1 MLEQQGR
8 GGDLLDNF
16 VKGYILDGMAKNMDP
31 PAPKTHHRLLLHEQM
46 FLLYN
51 GHIGDVSSCV
61 CCEAEI
67 KGSAN

>member
-31 PAPKTHHRLLLHEQM
+31 PAPKNASPAFATRA
-46 FLLYN
+46 N
-51 GHIGDVSSCV
+51 VSSL
-61 CCEAEI
+61 
-67 KGSAN
+67 